1 MSASVPLQG
10 SVTGGLS
17 AASSGLPRST
27 PRAASRAIPGV
38 RDRWRTT
45 VEARALIM
53 LTATLLAFGLATL
66 YSASAMVAMQSGHA
80 STHFLL
86 RQLAGIVVG
95 AVLFAVA
102 AKQDAEFWRTAAWP
116 LMLGALF
123 LMLLCVLP
131 FTRSIAPTIHGSRRF
146 LFGGSIQP
154 SEYAKLAVIAWTA
167 MLTIKKGD
175 QLRRLTKGLLPILLV
190 VGTLSVL
197 AALEP
202 DLSIAVY
209 YILLMGVILF
219 AGGVRIGHFV
229 FLGVIALPVLWSQV
243 QRLQY
248 VLERLLGFTEAGAV
262 HREVN
267 FQLQQSLIAVGSGGW
282 FGVGYGEGRQQY
294 GFLPLPYNDFIGGN
308 IGEEWGFLG
317 IAGVTV
323 LFAAYCWL
331 GFRIAAQARTPFQRL
346 MAIGIT
352 FTMVTTAYL
361 HLGVAIGLLPTTGLT
376 LPFISYGR
384 SNLLLSLLMTGIL
397 VNIGSVRERVHGEPA
412 TDPTRTG
419 LGRAAERD
427 A

>member
-1 MSASVPLQG
+1 VSAGVSVG
-10 SVTGGLS
+10 VS
-17 AASSGLPRST
+17 ARVSARVST
-27 PRAASRAIPGV
+27 GV

-53 LTATLLAFGLATL
+53 LTAALLAFGLATL
-66 YSASAMVAMQSGHA
+66 YSASAMVAMQSGFP
-80 STHFLL
+80 STHFLI
-86 RQLAGIVVG
+86 RQLSGIAVG
-95 AVLFAVA
+95 TVLFMLA
-102 AKQDAEFWRTAAWP
+102 AKKDAEWWRDMAWP
-116 LMLGALF
+116 LMFGALA

-131 FTRSIAPTIHGSRRF
+131 FTRSIAPPIHGSRRF

-167 MLTIKKGD
+167 MLTVKKGD

-190 VGTLSVL
+190 VGTLAVL

-209 YILLMGVILF
+209 YVLLMGVILF

-229 FLGVIALPVLWSQV
+229 FLGVASIPVIWSQV

-248 VLERLLGFTEAGAV
+248 VLERLLGFTDAGAV

-267 FQLQQSLIAVGSGGW
+267 FQLQQSLIAVGSGGL

-308 IGEEWGFLG
+308 IGEEWGFIGLT
-317 IAGVTV
+317 GVTL

-346 MAIGIT
+346 LAIGIT

-397 VNIGSVRERVHGEPA
+397 VNIGSARERVHGEPA
-412 TDPTRTG
+412 TDPTRVAP
-419 LGRAAERD
+419 RMAAVS
-427 A
+427 AY